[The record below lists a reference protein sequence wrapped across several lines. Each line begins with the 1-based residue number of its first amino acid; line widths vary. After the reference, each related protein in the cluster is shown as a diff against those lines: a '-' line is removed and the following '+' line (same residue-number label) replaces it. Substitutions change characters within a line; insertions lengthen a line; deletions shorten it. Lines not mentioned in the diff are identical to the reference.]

1 MSKHLIS
8 RGGFAL
14 SLLLLAVGAH
24 PLAGQTA
31 AEAIHP
37 GDVVRLT
44 VIREKELSGD
54 FPVNQFGTVVLP
66 LVGEYDVSKETNR
79 TLREKVIRDLREIR
93 QARDVEL
100 VVLRK
105 VRVVGEVNA
114 PGVYPLDPTMTI
126 ADAIAMAKGRTELGQ
141 EGKVILRR
149 GSEVVSQDL
158 REETQVSQ
166 SPILSGDEIRVPRRG
181 WVDRN
186 LTAVVAGVSTL
197 VGVTVTLILR

>member
-1 MSKHLIS
+1 MSKHMIS

-14 SLLLLAVGAH
+14 SLLLLALGAR
-24 PLAGQTA
+24 PAAGQA
-31 AEAIHP
+31 AEEAIHP

-66 LVGEYDVSKETNR
+66 LVGEYDVSKETYR

-114 PGVYPLDPTMTI
+114 PGVYPLDPTMTV
-126 ADAIAMAKGRTELGQ
+126 ADAIAMAKGRTEMGQ
-141 EGKVILRR
+141 EGKVVLRR
-149 GSEVVSQDL
+149 GGRVVRQDL
-158 REETQVSQ
+158 REETPVSQ
-166 SPILSGDEIRVPRRG
+166 SPILSGDEIRVPRRS

-186 LTAVVAGVSTL
+186 LTAVVAGASTL
-197 VGVTVTLILR
+197 VGVTVTMILR